1 MTSRRELYAHGEPFG
16 DSATRRKIDGK
27 GYVCGFGGDSSSATT
42 TNTLNQD
49 NRVAVQGG
57 LGLAN
62 SSGNS
67 IDITTNTLDGGI
79 VGRALDSVDRTTAAM
94 LGINS
99 DALAASRENTA
110 AALDFANQANA
121 RALETVDTTLNDGFS
136 RLLDISKDLFV
147 YGGDLIDQTQSTVAA
162 AYMDAQNT
170 AKGTI
175 DNRTIIVLAVAAAA
189 ALVLMTRKG

>member
-1 MTSRRELYAHGEPFG
+1 MGLFSSSKSSTSNQTFNT
-16 DSATRRKIDGK
+16 DTRLAVQD
-27 GYVCGFGGDSSSATT
+27 GFGFS
-42 TNTLNQD
+42 
-49 NRVAVQGG
+49 
-57 LGLAN
+57 N
-62 SSGNS
+62 SNGNS
-67 IDITTNTLDGGI
+67 IEINTLDGGI

-162 AYMDAQNT
+162 ADMDAQNT